1 MEKSFKTR
9 ELNFWQK
16 LAQVYWVI
24 PKSWQLD
31 EFTINGDILTIRTKA
46 GKNLSAPISE
56 LRIRIQKDKYD
67 RHEVFVYLGEE
78 KLTFKEIGYM
88 LSDEEWQEIL
98 AILEAVPDNDVTKLG
113 KVTDKIQKSTKL
125 AKILKD
131 FI

>member
-67 RHEVFVYLGEE
+67 RHEVFVYHGEE

-113 KVTDKIQKSTKL
+113 KVTDKIEKMTKA
-125 AKILKD
+125 AKFFKD